1 MLKWIGKLGKQ
12 IVNGYQDDDTTEK
25 QALIEHIADIFY
37 EENIPD
43 DIIFGMGVGMG
54 LAETP
59 LKTLKNYNVNEVR
72 LMAKELMIQ

>member
-37 EENIPD
+37 EENIPY
-43 DIIFGMGVGMG
+43 DIIYGMGVMG
-54 LAETP
+54 L

-72 LMAKELMIQ
+72 LMAN